1 MNFIV
6 RITKL
11 YLTYQATVVGEV
23 EGEMK
28 TIYILGRKNF
38 NRCIQGDTVAVE
50 LLPKSEW
57 KRGASI
63 AIEDGEDEEKMYGEE
78 EMEEINKK
86 NAALAEAEGEAE
98 PTGKVVGIIRKKWRP

>member
-1 MNFIV
+1 
-6 RITKL
+6 
-11 YLTYQATVVGEV
+11 
-23 EGEMK
+23 MK

-57 KRGASI
+57 KRGVSI
-63 AIEDGEDEEKMYGEE
+63 AIEDEEDEEKMYGEE
-78 EMEEINKK
+78 EMEKINKK